1 MTVRMGITTEQQRN
15 NNKHGNI
22 RNNKLVVTLLWFR
35 SNKKGDVIEYS
46 KRSEQL
52 FENTC
57 SSGGRPFNAA
67 NKMGLNAP
75 L

>member
-22 RNNKLVVTLLWFR
+22 RNNKLVVTLLWF
-35 SNKKGDVIEYS
+35 SLNKKGDFIEYM

-52 FENTC
+52 FESTLVTLTIMKYAKINKAN
-57 SSGGRPFNAA
+57 FNDV
-67 NKMGLNAP
+67 
-75 L
+75 

>member
-22 RNNKLVVTLLWFR
+22 RNNKLVVTLLWF
-35 SNKKGDVIEYS
+35 SLNKKGDFIEYM

-52 FENTC
+52 FESTLVTLTIMKYAKINK
-57 SSGGRPFNAA
+57 A
-67 NKMGLNAP
+67 NFDDV
-75 L
+75 